1 VAEFHLPMSALISD
15 LVDHARK
22 RLSPQKEFNQI
33 EEGAT
38 GMAKLFEKFTRRRR
52 GNLAFNF
59 DAECGGIN
67 GNRNEIA

>member
-15 LVDHARK
+15 LVDRARK

-38 GMAKLFEKFTRRRR
+38 GMAKLFEKIHTEAP
-52 GNLAFNF
+52 GQPSL
-59 DAECGGIN
+59 
-67 GNRNEIA
+67 

>member
-1 VAEFHLPMSALISD
+1 MSALISD

-38 GMAKLFEKFTRRRR
+38 GMAKLFEKIHTEAP
-52 GNLAFNF
+52 GQPSL
-59 DAECGGIN
+59 
-67 GNRNEIA
+67 